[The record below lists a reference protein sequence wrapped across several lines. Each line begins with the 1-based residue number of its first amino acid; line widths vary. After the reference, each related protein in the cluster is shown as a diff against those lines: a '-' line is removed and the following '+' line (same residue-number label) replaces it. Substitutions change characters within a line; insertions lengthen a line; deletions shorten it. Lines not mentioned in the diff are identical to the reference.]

1 MQNSYKVEFMKLS
14 FSALGMLKLKKK
26 KKKHKSRYNF
36 EGMTGFC
43 NNNKNLDFWI

>member
-26 KKKHKSRYNF
+26 KKNTNPDIVLR
-36 EGMTGFC
+36 G
-43 NNNKNLDFWI
+43 